1 MDLKLKDKLFVVC
14 GSTSGFGGSIAK
26 ALINEGANVIAV
38 ARSEDNIKKLE
49 NQFPGKVEGVAKDV
63 TQSSTISFLKDK
75 VGDRQLDG
83 ILINAGGP
91 PAKSFI
97 ETDLKDWDG
106 AYKSLLRWKVEIT
119 KAFIPKFTKQNYGRL
134 LFVESMSVK
143 QPVENLVLSNSL
155 RLSVVGFV
163 KTLSQEVADRGITLN
178 ILAPG
183 YHDTQAMQR
192 LFVKRSEVQEIS
204 VEEAKKQFESEIK
217 MGKMGS
223 TDEFASLAI
232 WLLSPISKYITGQTI
247 SVDGG
252 LIKSIFG

>member
-1 MDLKLKDKLFVVC
+1 MNLKLKNKLFIVC
-14 GSTSGFGGSIAK
+14 GATSGFGGSIAK

-38 ARSEDNIKKLE
+38 ARSKENIKNLE
-49 NQFPGKVEGVAKDV
+49 NEFPGKVEGIAKDI

-83 ILINAGGP
+83 ILVNAGGP
-91 PAKSFI
+91 PAKSFV
-97 ETDLKDWDG
+97 ETELKDWDD
-106 AYKSLLRWKVEIT
+106 AYESLLRWKIEIT
-119 KAFIPKFTKQNYGRL
+119 KAFIPKFTKQNYGRF

-163 KTLSQEVADRGITLN
+163 KTLSQEIADRGITLN

-192 LFVKRSEVQEIS
+192 LFVKKSQVQNIS
-204 VEEAKKQFESEIK
+204 VEQAGKQFEDEIK
-217 MGKMGS
+217 MGKMGNP
-223 TDEFASLAI
+223 DEFASLAI
-232 WLLSPISKYITGQTI
+232 WLLSPHSRYITGQTI

-252 LIKSIFG
+252 LIKSVFG